1 MVPDIATKGHSFKGA
16 MAYYLH
22 DKRHDAA
29 APQPTT
35 AERVA
40 WTENRNL
47 AVDDPRAAM
56 HIMIATAKSAD
67 QLKAAA
73 GVSNAGRKSNAHVYA
88 YSLAWHPDEAGEL
101 DRAEMVRAAD
111 ASLKALAADHLQA
124 VIVCHRDQKH
134 PHVHIILNR
143 VDPATGKMHGFSKD
157 REILSAWANEYERGR
172 GQVLTPKREEKR
184 LLQETFAKSAE
195 QAPQPRR
202 EPQERPKPP
211 KVDKSPAAMLK
222 ELGDAQKARHKQEWA
237 DLSAGQ
243 QPERDKIYS
252 GYGARIKEA
261 AERHKVETKA
271 IWREYFRE
279 ARTEQTAFAS
289 RERTVTGVLRN
300 AIDAATHQQQTG
312 AAGDRGKLS
321 LVFANVLSSQARK
334 TTFEARQELG
344 RAEMALRLRAVLT
357 KEIDQLKAQRAA
369 ELATQR
375 QQFGN
380 ARTALIERQNVEA
393 AKVREAWR
401 QIYADRGKDPGHERR
416 SAAAAR
422 IEQQQKWKAQRVEK
436 KAAARENAPAAPI
449 YRRDVTP
456 AADQLAKGI
465 ERKQRIQA
473 STENPTMKDQFD
485 KARQIEQRPKLAPA
499 IKPALVSHPAPAPA
513 PAGETPRPAPKTVQ
527 QVPKAPAPAAP
538 VKPPAPRQDFAENS
552 GGNAV
557 AATPAKKDWGAI
569 STPAGSTP
577 AAPKKDWTK
586 AATPAVKEQDNG
598 PTRSGPRRS

>member
-88 YSLAWHPDEAGEL
+88 YSLAWHPDEAGQL

-157 REILSAWANEYERGR
+157 REILSAWANEYERSR

-202 EPQERPKPP
+202 EPQERPKAP

-243 QPERDKIYS
+243 QPQRDKIYS

-279 ARTEQTAFAS
+279 ARTAQAAFAS

-401 QIYADRGKDPGHERR
+401 QIYADRGKDPRHERR

-436 KAAARENAPAAPI
+436 KAAVRDNAPAPT

-473 STENPTMKDQFD
+473 STENPTMKKDWD
-485 KARQIEQRPKLAPA
+485 KARSPDQRPAPVA
-499 IKPALVSHPAPAPA
+499 PHKTVFVSQAAPTPA
-513 PAGETPRPAPKTVQ
+513 PAGDAPRAAPKVAQ
-527 QVPKAPAPAAP
+527 QVPQKPEPGPAQKAPAPRTEFAAKSAASVAAP
-538 VKPPAPRQDFAENS
+538 QT
-552 GGNAV
+552 G
-557 AATPAKKDWGAI
+557 KDWGAI

-577 AAPKKDWTK
+577 AAPKKDWSK
-586 AATPAVKEQDNG
+586 AATPAKKDDTT
-598 PTRSGPRRS
+598 PTRTGPRRS